1 MKNNRHLLTLALLL
15 ALSPLTAG
23 AQTDAARSSGL
34 AASAPVVPKP
44 APKPAPKP
52 KPTPRPMSP
61 SAQREAATMP
71 DETRPQGQ
79 AVPQLNIPLGKG
91 PTGAAKPTVNS
102 GVPGKKATTGG
113 VNDAAA
119 RCGAEPDVAARA
131 ACRDR
136 AAGIAPQ
143 R

>member
-23 AQTDAARSSGL
+23 AQTAAARSSGL
-34 AASAPVVPKP
+34 AASAPVV
-44 APKPAPKP
+44 PKPAPKP

-71 DETRPQGQ
+71 DETRPLGQ

-102 GVPGKKATTGG
+102 GVPSKKATPGG

-119 RCGAEPDVAARA
+119 RCGAEPDLAARA